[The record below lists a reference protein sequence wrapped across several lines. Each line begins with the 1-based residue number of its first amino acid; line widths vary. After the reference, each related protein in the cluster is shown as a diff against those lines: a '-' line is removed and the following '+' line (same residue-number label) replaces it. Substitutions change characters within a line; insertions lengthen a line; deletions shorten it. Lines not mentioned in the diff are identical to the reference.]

1 MRYYV
6 TIDGRTFEVELAP
19 DHVSVDGTVVRAE
32 LAQQPESEIHHLLVD
47 GRSYPL
53 VASRGNGR
61 GNWVL
66 VVDGHRLEADVVDE
80 RGRAIRRI
88 TGASAAPAGPKPV
101 RAPMPGLIV
110 RVDVEVGQTVKQ
122 GQGVVIMEAM
132 KMENELKAEA
142 PGIVS
147 KVLVKPGQAVEK
159 GAVLVEFEA
168 IAEAG

>member
-6 TIDGRTFEVELAP
+6 TIEGQTFEVELAS
-19 DHVSVDGTVVRAE
+19 DHVSIDGTVLSAE
-32 LAQQPESEIHHLLVD
+32 LAQQAESAIHHLLVD

-61 GNWVL
+61 GIWEL

-80 RGRAIRRI
+80 RGRAIRQI
-88 TGASAAPAGPKPV
+88 AAATAAPAGPKPV

-110 RVDVEVGQTVKQ
+110 RVDVEAGQVVKP

-132 KMENELKAEA
+132 KMENELKADAE
-142 PGIVS
+142 GVVS
-147 KVLVKPGQAVEK
+147 KILAQAGQAVEK
-159 GAVLVEFEA
+159 GAVLVEFEPVG
-168 IAEAG
+168 EAG